1 MKFWFMVYDFYP
13 SNTAIKSTFITIMI
27 HSNIA
32 TLWFWNT
39 VHDVYSRQST
49 WGRDAMETIS
59 ALLVHCDGTAFTTD
73 QQCSFDFILVVDLKK
88 VLTRQSSFRWLERP
102 KRPCMWHHS
111 NEVLDREEQELHSGI
126 RNTDAKRHDTTKHLQ
141 KDIFILGFDTC
152 MVNLI
157 KQPLRSNG
165 ISILTTLLTLP
176 VRYHPILVKSVQL
189 KSVALTLLHGG
200 VPVL

>member
-13 SNTAIKSTFITIMI
+13 SNTAIKLTFITIMI

-39 VHDVYSRQST
+39 VHDVCSRQST

-111 NEVLDREEQELHSGI
+111 NEVLDREEQELQWHPQYKRQATWYNQTLAERYIHSW
-126 RNTDAKRHDTTKHLQ
+126 LW
-141 KDIFILGFDTC
+141 
-152 MVNLI
+152 
-157 KQPLRSNG
+157 
-165 ISILTTLLTLP
+165 
-176 VRYHPILVKSVQL
+176 Y
-189 KSVALTLLHGG
+189 LHGKFDQAASSFQWDKYPHDIADTPIP
-200 VPVL
+200 VPSHPC